1 MINFKKNI
9 TVGVSVSS
17 ERGLEVAQIDFAT
30 KTILKYASRQLSF
43 DNNRKEIS
51 DLDIFKETLQDVFN
65 ELQIPKG
72 AEIVLSVPPAVFKVT
87 DYPASLTES
96 QIDSVIE
103 EDLLEHHLFKEVE
116 PAFAATKLPNST
128 IQFNKVVSAASPKIM
143 LIEIALQIKEM
154 GYSLIGIEPNINAT
168 LNSLVY
174 NDRVNTN
181 PDFNWVL
188 LLVEN
193 SSCRIIPMQSRNYV
207 ESFEERISI
216 GEVLGDEENYS
227 TVVSAISPIIKNLP
241 SQCLYI
247 VSKTNVISAK
257 VLAEKILYNGQIIH
271 EESNY
276 FVTEPFLELGPEV
289 DPEMAKTASL
299 DVVGAAISREFRE
312 FTTSDLNLF
321 NETLGDVYLDEQPP
335 VVVISGRKFVLSMQ
349 NMIKASILVAIPML
363 LIIFGLLY
371 WVNGT
376 ITGLQQKLD
385 EAKFNIS
392 KIKKD
397 LDAHGNI
404 STEAFD
410 EGDEVRIGIVY
421 NKNIFTYYQ
430 IVGTEI
436 PQKLWLTNLELGK
449 YTTIEGQA
457 DNLESIYSFFRSIKD
472 YNPKSAVKLQSL
484 GLATTSKL
492 TTLSKEG
499 DFDTNSILTTMN
511 ADFYK
516 FRISDAPIENKDVKK
531 KGNNKNQALNEL
543 PELD

>member
-103 EDLLEHHLFKEVE
+103 EDLLEHYLFKEVE

-335 VVVISGRKFVLSMQ
+335 VVVISGRKLVLSMQ
-349 NMIKASILVAIPML
+349 NMIKASILVAVPML

-376 ITGLQQKLD
+376 IAGLQQKLD

-457 DNLESIYSFFRSIKD
+457 DNLEHI
-472 YNPKSAVKLQSL
+472 
-484 GLATTSKL
+484 
-492 TTLSKEG
+492 
-499 DFDTNSILTTMN
+499 
-511 ADFYK
+511 
-516 FRISDAPIENKDVKK
+516 
-531 KGNNKNQALNEL
+531 
-543 PELD
+543 

>member
-30 KTILKYASRQLSF
+30 KTMLKYASRQLSF

-103 EDLLEHHLFKEVE
+103 EDLLEHYLFKEVE

-335 VVVISGRKFVLSMQ
+335 VVVISGRKIVLSMQ

-376 ITGLQQKLD
+376 IAGLQQKLD

-392 KIKKD
+392 KIKRD

>member
-103 EDLLEHHLFKEVE
+103 EDLLEHYLFKEVE

-227 TVVSAISPIIKNLP
+227 TVVTAISPIIKNLP

-376 ITGLQQKLD
+376 IAGLQQKLD

-516 FRISDAPIENKDVKK
+516 FRISDAPIENKDVNK

>member
-103 EDLLEHHLFKEVE
+103 EDLLEHYLFKEVE

-193 SSCRIIPMQSRNYV
+193 SSCRIIPMQSRSYV

-376 ITGLQQKLD
+376 IAGLQQKLD

-397 LDAHGNI
+397 LEAHGNI

>member
-1 MINFKKNI
+1 M
-9 TVGVSVSS
+9 
-17 ERGLEVAQIDFAT
+17 
-30 KTILKYASRQLSF
+30 
-43 DNNRKEIS
+43 
-51 DLDIFKETLQDVFN
+51 
-65 ELQIPKG
+65 
-72 AEIVLSVPPAVFKVT
+72 
-87 DYPASLTES
+87 
-96 QIDSVIE
+96 
-103 EDLLEHHLFKEVE
+103 FKEVE

-376 ITGLQQKLD
+376 IAGLQQKLD

-392 KIKKD
+392 KIKRD

>member
-103 EDLLEHHLFKEVE
+103 EDLLEHYLFKEVE

-376 ITGLQQKLD
+376 IAGLQQKLD

-392 KIKKD
+392 KIKRD